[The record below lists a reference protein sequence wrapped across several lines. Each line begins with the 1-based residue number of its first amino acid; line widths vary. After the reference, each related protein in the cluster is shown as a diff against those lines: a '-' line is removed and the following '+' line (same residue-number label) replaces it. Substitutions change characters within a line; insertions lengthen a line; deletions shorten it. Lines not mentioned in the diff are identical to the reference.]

1 MASHRKHVYFG
12 LRSLFLSFGI
22 LLGGIAVHAQ
32 QAAVAPP
39 SADAK
44 PATDADF
51 IAAADEVLG
60 QMSQITG
67 LKLVTPLK
75 KSLRSREEIRAY
87 VIKQMDEEKNP
98 AERYAGERSA
108 EAFGLLPKG
117 FDLDAFMV
125 NVLTEQ
131 VEGLYDPKTR
141 EFYIAD
147 WSPLADQRMVM
158 AHELTHALEDQHF
171 QIEAWVKAARPNED
185 AELARDAVLE
195 GSAMAAMVDYLMLG
209 TGRSLKDL
217 PEFDPSMLIGDLG
230 STPTL
235 QKAPPFLKDAL
246 IFPYLGGLTF
256 SAAVMKN
263 SGWSALPALFEKP
276 PVSTQQILHPGLYR
290 SGKTPVSVAL
300 PRLEKVFGD
309 NWSKLDENI
318 MGEFGWKEV
327 LKQFL
332 DNDRAKTLA
341 AAWDGD
347 RYVLY
352 EHKQTKKLILVTRL
366 HLDSEQRAARFF
378 GQYSEAFE
386 KKYSER
392 TNLLRRPNFFS
403 FDTPD
408 GGVFLRCLGDECV
421 TLEGTTRNIFDAF
434 TKALNWPLA
443 PQPLEKLGSVPAKT
457 AMASAPGE
465 NIVAA
470 SGVGLSS
477 QLPTEQY
484 VLTLHAERQEAS
496 NRLFASNL
504 PESSAGPRDIQKSAP
519 QALSLCG
526 APPACGFGG
535 DRILRLR
542 DSVLPSNRRYIGTAC
557 HPEPVRAD
565 GQGSGCYRTSP
576 EALPWNPLALPRH
589 HGCEEREGGPR

>member
-1 MASHRKHVYFG
+1 MPPILHPGSSSFPCRGAAPAPTLSGPLRPSVAQTILAVLVSRNSSLATSSAFQQAPSGICYSAKHMASHRKHVYFG
-12 LRSLFLSFGI
+12 LRALFLSFGI

-171 QIEAWVKAARPNED
+171 HIESWVKAARPNED

-195 GSAMAAMVDYLMLG
+195 GGAMAAMVDYLMLG

-217 PEFDPSMLIGDLG
+217 PEFDPGALIGDLG

-235 QKAPPFLKDAL
+235 QKAPPFLKDVL
-246 IFPYLGGLTF
+246 IFPYLSGLTF
-256 SAAVMKN
+256 SAAVMRN
-263 SGWSALPALFEKP
+263 TGWAAVPGLFEKP
-276 PVSTQQILHPGLYR
+276 PVSTQQILHPALYR
-290 SGKTPVSVAL
+290 AGKIPATVAL
-300 PRLEKVFGD
+300 PRLEKLLGD
-309 NWSKLDENI
+309 NWSKLDEDI

-332 DNDRAKTLA
+332 DTDRAKSMA

-347 RYVLY
+347 RYALY
-352 EHKQTKKLILVTRL
+352 EQKQTKKIILVARL
-366 HLDSEQRAARFF
+366 QLDSEVHTARFY
-378 GQYSEAFE
+378 GQYSEALE
-386 KKYSER
+386 KKYPER
-392 TNLLRRPNFFS
+392 SNLFRRPNFFS

-408 GGVFLRCLGDECV
+408 GGVFLDCLGNDCV
-421 TLEGTTRNIFDAF
+421 TMEGATRNIFDAF

-443 PQPLEKLGSVPAKT
+443 PQPPERSGAVTQKT
-457 AMASAPGE
+457 A
-465 NIVAA
+465 
-470 SGVGLSS
+470 
-477 QLPTEQY
+477 
-484 VLTLHAERQEAS
+484 
-496 NRLFASNL
+496 
-504 PESSAGPRDIQKSAP
+504 
-519 QALSLCG
+519 AL
-526 APPACGFGG
+526 
-535 DRILRLR
+535 
-542 DSVLPSNRRYIGTAC
+542 
-557 HPEPVRAD
+557 
-565 GQGSGCYRTSP
+565 
-576 EALPWNPLALPRH
+576 
-589 HGCEEREGGPR
+589 

>member
-1 MASHRKHVYFG
+1 MACHLKHVYFG
-12 LRSLFLSFGI
+12 LRALFLSFTL
-22 LLGGIAVHAQ
+22 LLGGTAVRSQ
-32 QAAVAPP
+32 EAAVASP
-39 SADAK
+39 SVGSK

-67 LKLVTPLK
+67 LKLLTPLK

-87 VIKQMDEEKNP
+87 VIKQMNEEKNS
-98 AERYAGERSA
+98 AERYADQRSA

-117 FDLDAFMV
+117 FDLDSFMV

-131 VEGLYDPKTR
+131 IEGLYDPKTR

-209 TGRSLKDL
+209 TGRSLKDV
-217 PEFDPSMLIGDLG
+217 PGFDPGMLIGDLG

-263 SGWSALPALFEKP
+263 TGWAALPGLFEKP
-276 PVSTQQILHPGLYR
+276 PVSTQQILHPALYR
-290 SGKTPVSVAL
+290 SGKTPASVAL
-300 PRLEKVFGD
+300 PRLEKLLGD

-332 DNDRAKTLA
+332 DIDRAKTLA

-347 RYVLY
+347 RYLLY
-352 EHKQTKKLILVTRL
+352 EQKQTKKLILVTRL
-366 HLDSEQRAARFF
+366 HLDSEEHAARFF
-378 GQYSEAFE
+378 GQYSEALE
-386 KKYSER
+386 KKYAER
-392 TNLLRRPNFFS
+392 SNLLRRQNFFS
-403 FDTPD
+403 FDIPD
-408 GGVFLRCLGDECV
+408 GSVFLDCLGAECV
-421 TLEGTTRNIFDAF
+421 TMEGTTRKIFDAF
-434 TKALNWPLA
+434 TKALSWPLA
-443 PQPLEKLGSVPAKT
+443 PQPPEKLGSVPART
-457 AMASAPGE
+457 AKIAAPGK
-465 NIVAA
+465 NAVAT
-470 SGVGLSS
+470 SGIGLSS
-477 QLPTEQY
+477 KLPAESNGFTR
-484 VLTLHAERQEAS
+484 HAERQEAS
-496 NRLFASNL
+496 NRPLASN
-504 PESSAGPRDIQKSAP
+504 PP
-519 QALSLCG
+519 QS
-526 APPACGFGG
+526 
-535 DRILRLR
+535 
-542 DSVLPSNRRYIGTAC
+542 
-557 HPEPVRAD
+557 
-565 GQGSGCYRTSP
+565 
-576 EALPWNPLALPRH
+576 
-589 HGCEEREGGPR
+589 